1 MDPQLLVNEHVW
13 SCQLPFRGCETC
25 KQAFAPKKEGVSAAT
40 LHSRLR
46 LRRVERA
53 AAVDAAD
60 ADALA
65 VVARGDGLA
74 RRRARVAHDAAA
86 ASAVVAPPDEGPR
99 GVAQH
104 AGGRVAASEG
114 GRGAA

>member
-1 MDPQLLVNEHVW
+1 M
-13 SCQLPFRGCETC
+13 G
-25 KQAFAPKKEGVSAAT
+25 SAGP
-40 LHSRLR
+40 LR
-46 LRRVERA
+46 AAGGADAHQQQVGGA

-104 AGGRVAASEG
+104 AGGRVAAAEG